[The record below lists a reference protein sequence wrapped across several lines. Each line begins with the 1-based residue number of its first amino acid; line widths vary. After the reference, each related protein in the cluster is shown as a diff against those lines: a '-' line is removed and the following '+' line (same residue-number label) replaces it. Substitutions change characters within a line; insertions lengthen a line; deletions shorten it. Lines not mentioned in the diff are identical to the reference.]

1 MPLVGFKPTKARLVI
16 EQGNATVLVMRIVAA
31 RDERVML
38 TSGGNL
44 QSLTGVLRIREHG
57 ERRGYKASRA
67 TGGLVYIPDGGKGGD
82 AGPAKFQINIS
93 MSAEKFDM
101 LVRLATAGRLP
112 AKFFVDVS
120 GRVGPLGGRAF
131 GYISRGGRQVKLWD
145 TARHRLLPVT
155 SFTMILPVDVPETP
169 ADPWDEGGE
178 RAPSASAP
186 ATNSQVAELA
196 DDLLVFQSETKHMLN
211 ALVIAIVVICLLIG
225 AVNLVFLFR

>member
-1 MPLVGFKPTKARLVI
+1 
-16 EQGNATVLVMRIVAA
+16 
-31 RDERVML
+31 
-38 TSGGNL
+38 
-44 QSLTGVLRIREHG
+44 
-57 ERRGYKASRA
+57 
-67 TGGLVYIPDGGKGGD
+67 
-82 AGPAKFQINIS
+82 

-145 TARHRLLPVT
+145 TTRHKLLPVT
-155 SFTMILPVDVPETP
+155 GFTMILPVDMPDTP
-169 ADPWDEGGE
+169 ADSWEEPEE
-178 RAPSASAP
+178 RAPAGSAP

-211 ALVIAIVVICLLIG
+211 AMVIAIVVICLLIG